1 MVALRLISMTAT
13 DATVAESFPEPVAPR
28 RDTEQARQQRARELM
43 RAAWLGIALR
53 SGVIAMELIGGIV
66 LGYSALL
73 VDAFAS
79 AFDVIAS
86 LAIVMAI
93 HLAARPPDEGH
104 PFGHGRFEPLAG
116 LQLGLLVCGAGIWVA
131 VQQIRVAI
139 ELPPAADIRPWAWCL
154 PAAAAAVLEISARI
168 VRRIGQREESTAMI
182 AEAYHYRIDAA
193 TSVIAAIGLLA
204 AALLPE
210 QGHRVD
216 HISAAVLAI
225 AMMVLG
231 GIAAV
236 QNFHQVLDR
245 APDDDHFQQVR
256 TSALRVDGV
265 LGVEKV
271 RIQHA
276 GPDAHVD
283 IDIEVDPAMNVAD
296 AHVITQHVRAQI
308 QSDWPAVREVVVHV
322 EPFFADDH

>member
-1 MVALRLISMTAT
+1 M
-13 DATVAESFPEPVAPR
+13 AELETSIAAAFPDPVTPE
-28 RDTEQARQQRARELM
+28 RDTERVRQHRARELQ
-43 RAAWLGIALR
+43 RVAWLGIALR
-53 SGVIAMELIGGIV
+53 SGVVAMELIGGIL
-66 LGYSALL
+66 LGYSTLV
-73 VDAFAS
+73 VDALAS

-86 LAIVMAI
+86 LALVVAI
-93 HLAARPPDEGH
+93 HLAARPPDRQH
-104 PFGHGRFEPLAG
+104 PFGHGRVEPLAG
-116 LQLGLLVCGAGIWVA
+116 LQLGIFVCGSGLWIA
-131 VQQIRVAI
+131 VQHVLGAVHS
-139 ELPPAADIRPWAWCL
+139 PSAADIKPWAWGL
-154 PAAAAAVLEISARI
+154 PALAAVVLELGAQ
-168 VRRIGQREESTAMI
+168 VVHRIGKREESTALI

-193 TSVIAAIGLLA
+193 TSVIAAIGLGI
-204 AALLPE
+204 AALVPS

-216 HISAAVLAI
+216 HISAALLAI
-225 AMMVLG
+225 AMVGLG
-231 GIAAV
+231 AAAAV

-256 TSALRVDGV
+256 TSALGVEGV

-308 QSDWPAVREVVVHV
+308 QSDWPAVRDVIVHV
-322 EPFFADDH
+322 EPYFADDH

>member
-1 MVALRLISMTAT
+1 MNDS
-13 DATVAESFPEPVAPR
+13 ATVETFPEPVAPR
-28 RDTEQARQQRARELM
+28 HDADRVRRQRARELM
-43 RAAWLGIALR
+43 RVAWIGIALR
-53 SGVIAMELIGGIV
+53 TGVIAMELIGGVV

-73 VDAFAS
+73 VDAFS
-79 AFDVIAS
+79 SSFDVVAS
-86 LAIVMAI
+86 LAIVVAI
-93 HLAARPPDEGH
+93 QLAARPPDDEH

-116 LQLGLLVCGAGIWVA
+116 MQLGLLVCVAGVWVA
-131 VQQIRVAI
+131 IQQLRGAV
-139 ELPPAADIRPWAWCL
+139 ESPPAADIRPWAWCL
-154 PAAAAAVLEISARI
+154 PAGAAAVLEISARI
-168 VRRIGQREESTAMI
+168 VRRIGRREESTAMI

-193 TSVIAAIGLLA
+193 TSVIAAIGLFTA
-204 AALLPE
+204 SVLPA
-210 QGHRVD
+210 QGQRVD
-216 HISAAVLAI
+216 HISAALLAI
-225 AMMVLG
+225 AMVGLG
-231 GIAAV
+231 ATAV
-236 QNFHQVLDR
+236 IQNFHQVLDR

-256 TSALRVDGV
+256 TSALRVSGV

-322 EPFFADDH
+322 EPYFADDH